1 MMQVTET
8 IEVKDWLIEK
18 LQSML
23 TELQAENIKLR
34 EEITRQE
41 EIAYQGYEQ
50 AYQMLLEVRG
60 IREVALENA
69 NA

>member
-1 MMQVTET
+1 MQVTET